1 MHKLGMSLF
10 RSLAFLATLALGAGL
25 SRGAE
30 GPAYLARE
38 MKGWTV
44 LVRAEL
50 MEAERREATESALGL
65 IAEQLGDVAR
75 LIPPPALAKLRE
87 VRIYVSPPYPG
98 TGPKAE
104 YHPDAGWLR
113 ANGRDPAMA
122 RAVEFTNLA
131 ILDREVRR
139 MPMLT
144 LHELAH
150 AYHHQVL
157 GFDHAGIREAFAKAK
172 AAGTYEAVAR
182 RDWQGRETRGV
193 RAYALTND
201 KEYFAETTEAFF
213 GRNDFFPFERAELER
228 ADPCACEMLRQAWGL
243 PAR

>member
-1 MHKLGMSLF
+1 MKNGM
-10 RSLAFLATLALGAGL
+10 RMPRPIAILAALALLAPFA
-25 SRGAE
+25 RGADE
-30 GPAYLARE
+30 PAYVSREAR
-38 MKGWTV
+38 GWTL

-50 MEAERREATESALGL
+50 MEPGQREATESAVGL

-75 LIPPPALAKLRE
+75 LIPPPALARLRE
-87 VRIYVSPPYPG
+87 VRIYLSPPYPG
-98 TGPKAE
+98 TSPKAE

-201 KEYFAETTEAFF
+201 KEYFAETSEAFF
-213 GRNDFFPFERAELER
+213 GRNDFFPFDRAELER
-228 ADPCACEMLRQAWGL
+228 ADPGACEMLRQAWGL
-243 PAR
+243 GSR

>member
-1 MHKLGMSLF
+1 MKRLRL
-10 RSLAFLATLALGAGL
+10 LVLLATLALGDVTSSA
-25 SRGAE
+25 ADE
-30 GPAYLARE
+30 PAYASRE
-38 MKGWTV
+38 VNGWTI

-50 MEAERREATESALGL
+50 MEPGRREATESAVGL
-65 IAEQLGDVAR
+65 IEKQLGDVAR
-75 LIPPPALAKLRE
+75 LVPPPALARLRE
-87 VRIYVSPPYPG
+87 VRIYLSPPYPG
-98 TGPKAE
+98 TGLKAE

-144 LHELAH
+144 LHEFAH

-193 RAYALTND
+193 RAYALSND

-213 GRNDFFPFERAELER
+213 GRNDFFPFDRGELER
-228 ADPCACEMLRQAWGL
+228 ADSGACEMLRQAWGL
-243 PAR
+243 PFR

>member
-1 MHKLGMSLF
+1 MKRL
-10 RSLAFLATLALGAGL
+10 RFLVIFATLVLGGVTSSA
-25 SRGAE
+25 ADE
-30 GPAYLARE
+30 PAYVSRE
-38 MKGWTV
+38 VRGWTL
-44 LVRAEL
+44 LVRGEL
-50 MEAERREATESALGL
+50 MEPGRREATESALGL

-87 VRIYVSPPYPG
+87 VRIYLSPPYPG
-98 TGPKAE
+98 VGPKAE
-104 YHPDAGWLR
+104 YHSDAGWLR

-122 RAVEFTNLA
+122 RSVEFTNLA

-157 GFDHAGIREAFAKAK
+157 GFDHAGIKETFAKAR

-213 GRNDFFPFERAELER
+213 GRNDFFPFDRAELER
-228 ADPCACEMLRQAWGL
+228 ADPAACEMLRQAWGL